1 MTTKVTK
8 ESLAENIGRLE
19 EHQRICR
26 EYNAELSINQE
37 YQLKAYRL
45 LIGLLEYEPVHM
57 PYTGGGN
64 FYGYGFHRVGDET
77 FELDIEEVFLAK
89 IKGPAI

>member
-19 EHQRICR
+19 S
-26 EYNAELSINQE
+26 YGDLSLNEE

-45 LIGLLEYEPVHM
+45 LLELMPECAHEWVEKPVPGLRDTYLFC
-57 PYTGGGN
+57 TKC
-64 FYGYGFHRVGDET
+64 R
-77 FELDIEEVFLAK
+77 EVRQ
-89 IKGPAI
+89 

>member
-19 EHQRICR
+19 S
-26 EYNAELSINQE
+26 YGDLSINEE

-45 LIGLLEYEPVHM
+45 LLEYM
-57 PYTGGGN
+57 DN
-64 FYGYGFHRVGDET
+64 A
-77 FELDIEEVFLAK
+77 ELAFMNVQEEWSRN
-89 IKGPAI
+89 

>member
-19 EHQRICR
+19 S
-26 EYNAELSINQE
+26 YGDLSINEE

-45 LIGLLEYEPVHM
+45 LHEY
-57 PYTGGGN
+57 
-64 FYGYGFHRVGDET
+64 
-77 FELDIEEVFLAK
+77 LDQEENRDV
-89 IKGPAI
+89 IKSRCDCYDLRA

>member
-19 EHQRICR
+19 S
-26 EYNAELSINQE
+26 YGDLSINEE

-45 LIGLLEYEPVHM
+45 LIDLLPECDHEWVEKPFPGM
-57 PYTGGGN
+57 
-64 FYGYGFHRVGDET
+64 
-77 FELDIEEVFLAK
+77 LDTYRFCTKCREVRQ
-89 IKGPAI
+89 

>member
-19 EHQRICR
+19 S
-26 EYNAELSINQE
+26 YGDLSLNEE

-45 LIGLLEYEPVHM
+45 LLELM
-57 PYTGGGN
+57 PKDCPHAKT
-64 FYGYGFHRVGDET
+64 
-77 FELDIEEVFLAK
+77 LDIFNPNSPTYATVVCVDCGAELGDA
-89 IKGPAI
+89 

>member
-19 EHQRICR
+19 S
-26 EYNAELSINQE
+26 YGDLSINEE

-45 LIGLLEYEPVHM
+45 LLELLPDGCVHRWLFG
-57 PYTGGGN
+57 PTNTPQKQKQCILCG
-64 FYGYGFHRVGDET
+64 RV
-77 FELDIEEVFLAK
+77 ELYNE
-89 IKGPAI
+89 

>member
-19 EHQRICR
+19 S
-26 EYNAELSINQE
+26 YGDLSLNEE

-45 LIGLLEYEPVHM
+45 LMCALENEPVVFM
-57 PYTGGGN
+57 G
-64 FYGYGFHRVGDET
+64 
-77 FELDIEEVFLAK
+77 VFLDGRGVAYYHTSK
-89 IKGPAI
+89 AANKDGADEIIPLYEDFTDD

>member
-19 EHQRICR
+19 S
-26 EYNAELSINQE
+26 YGDLSLNEE

-45 LIGLLEYEPVHM
+45 LAVYM
-57 PYTGGGN
+57 
-64 FYGYGFHRVGDET
+64 R
-77 FELDIEEVFLAK
+77 EEEILQSVADMNHEAI
-89 IKGPAI
+89 IKGWYGK

>member
-19 EHQRICR
+19 S
-26 EYNAELSINQE
+26 YGDLSINEE

-45 LIGLLEYEPVHM
+45 LLDYLRTEEHEGQMLEE
-57 PYTGGGN
+57 
-64 FYGYGFHRVGDET
+64 
-77 FELDIEEVFLAK
+77 FEQGRL
-89 IKGPAI
+89 

>member
-19 EHQRICR
+19 S
-26 EYNAELSINQE
+26 YGDLSINEE

-45 LIGLLEYEPVHM
+45 LAVYMRDCKHIFNWHPGKQKAICEYCMAVK
-57 PYTGGGN
+57 
-64 FYGYGFHRVGDET
+64 D
-77 FELDIEEVFLAK
+77 D
-89 IKGPAI
+89 

>member
-19 EHQRICR
+19 S
-26 EYNAELSINQE
+26 YGDLSINEE

-45 LIGLLEYEPVHM
+45 LIDLLPGCEHDWVHY
-57 PYTGGGN
+57 PA
-64 FYGYGFHRVGDET
+64 DESVRCARCG
-77 FELDIEEVFLAK
+77 EIS
-89 IKGPAI
+89 

>member
-19 EHQRICR
+19 S
-26 EYNAELSINQE
+26 YGDLSINEE

-45 LIGLLEYEPVHM
+45 LIDLLPECDHEWKEHKFGAR
-57 PYTGGGN
+57 TGRECLLCG
-64 FYGYGFHRVGDET
+64 VW
-77 FELDIEEVFLAK
+77 K
-89 IKGPAI
+89 

>member
-19 EHQRICR
+19 S
-26 EYNAELSINQE
+26 YGDLSLNEE

-45 LIGLLEYEPVHM
+45 LIDMLPEVECSAESHNWVECA
-57 PYTGGGN
+57 PYARNGVWVRN
-64 FYGYGFHRVGDET
+64 WYCLCCET
-77 FELDIEEVFLAK
+77 TTETNPND
-89 IKGPAI
+89 

>member
-19 EHQRICR
+19 S
-26 EYNAELSINQE
+26 YGDLSINEE

-45 LIGLLEYEPVHM
+45 LLDFMRKEEHEQQ
-57 PYTGGGN
+57 T
-64 FYGYGFHRVGDET
+64 REE
-77 FELDIEEVFLAK
+77 FEQGRL
-89 IKGPAI
+89 